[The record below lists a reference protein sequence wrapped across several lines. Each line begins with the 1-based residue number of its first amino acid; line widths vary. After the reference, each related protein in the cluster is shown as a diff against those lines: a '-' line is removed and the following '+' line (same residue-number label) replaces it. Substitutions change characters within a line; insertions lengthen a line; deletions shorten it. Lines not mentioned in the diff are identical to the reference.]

1 MVQGK
6 YEFIYLILNIYS
18 FKFEEHT
25 KIWLNL
31 LAVIQLD
38 GTQGKEPLHMG
49 WPLDKF
55 SVLSFTTFLH
65 SLNDHAYHREE
76 RLYVS
81 RFGLAIFIA
90 KF

>member
-25 KIWLNL
+25 KIWFKL

-55 SVLSFTTFLH
+55 SILSFTTF
-65 SLNDHAYHREE
+65 ST
-76 RLYVS
+76 
-81 RFGLAIFIA
+81 
-90 KF
+90 KFKWSCISQGGKAVCV